1 MFETRAADQQTMLY
15 SAVNRA
21 RRTWM
26 IEILGLLAVDFHG
39 THFARSPI
47 EHAAVV
53 HGVGA
58 IAILEL

>member
-1 MFETRAADQQTMLY
+1 MLY